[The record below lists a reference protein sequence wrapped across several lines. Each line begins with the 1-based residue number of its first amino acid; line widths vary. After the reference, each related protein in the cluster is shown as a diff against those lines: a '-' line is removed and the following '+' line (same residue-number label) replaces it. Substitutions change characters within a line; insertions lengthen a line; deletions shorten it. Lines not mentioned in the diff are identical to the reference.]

1 MMEKM
6 NALKTAL
13 DGMCSDSIPTSTVQ
27 QLIYPVTWISIPFTQ
42 IGTTNLKHAATLSF
56 IIPSIVPTNSRE
68 VLIHAGFSTGWSNNG
83 PQQFIKI
90 FTQIGITKYEKYL
103 MVHSYPQSAIN
114 TNSDNMWL
122 VPYAS

>member
-42 IGTTNLKHAATLSF
+42 IGTTNLKHAGHS
-56 IIPSIVPTNSRE
+56 PSLFQ
-68 VLIHAGFSTGWSNNG
+68 VL
-83 PQQFIKI
+83 
-90 FTQIGITKYEKYL
+90 
-103 MVHSYPQSAIN
+103 YPLI
-114 TNSDNMWL
+114 L
-122 VPYAS
+122 ERY